1 MKFTYRSLH
10 TLAAL
15 FLISASPSYGL
26 VAITSCTPCPP
37 GSAASESWQTL
48 VYSPVGRLVAAH
60 GTCCDGSAW
69 FKNFDIT
76 QGGEPGDN
84 PNTSLNAN
92 IVWSGSGQL
101 IVTANAPIDLQV
113 VNFQTGQPVT
123 ELYHYTSVN
132 STMTIDVSI
141 LPPGVYGVAV
151 YSNGSPAN
159 LFPFS
164 TIGN

>member
-1 MKFTYRSLH
+1 MKFTCRSLL
-10 TLAAL
+10 TLAAI
-15 FLISASPSYGL
+15 FLVSASPTYSL
-26 VAITSCTPCPP
+26 IAITSCIPCPP

-48 VYSPVGRLVAAH
+48 VYSPIRRLVAAH
-60 GTCCDGSAW
+60 GTCCDGSSW
-69 FKNFDIT
+69 FKNFGIT

-92 IVWSGSGQL
+92 IVWSASGQL
-101 IVTANAPIDLQV
+101 LVTANAPIDLQV
-113 VNFQTGQPVT
+113 VNLRNGQTATQM
-123 ELYHYTSVN
+123 YHYTAVN
-132 STMTIDVSI
+132 STTTIDINS

-151 YSNGSPAN
+151 YSNGNPVN